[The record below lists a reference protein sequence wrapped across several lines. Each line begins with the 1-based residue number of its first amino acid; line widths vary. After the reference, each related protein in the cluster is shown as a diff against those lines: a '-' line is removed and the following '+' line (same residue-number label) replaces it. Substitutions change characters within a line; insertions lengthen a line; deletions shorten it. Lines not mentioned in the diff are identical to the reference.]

1 MEFFIPGLLLFL
13 TALFVTYILAPKAT
27 PFMASI
33 MSLAFLTYGVY
44 HHHKLFAAEY
54 RLSTWHEGLKVYAPA
69 IMIFAVVLFII
80 YGILSFFT
88 SGKVPVPALPNVS
101 LPSTNS
107 ITGSLTDSMGSIGNS
122 VVNSVNNTFSFMN
135 GSTNKTNGT
144 SLVNS
149 IGNSLGLNKNKNK
162 KNNNVS
168 RSFLE
173 TV

>member
-13 TALFVTYILAPKAT
+13 TALFVTFMVSPKAT
-27 PFMASI
+27 PFMASLL
-33 MSLAFLTYGVY
+33 SLGFLTYGVY

-54 RLSTWHEGLKVYAPA
+54 RLSTWHEGLKLYAPA
-69 IMIFAVVLFII
+69 VMIFAVVLVVI

-88 SGKVPVPALPNVS
+88 SGKVPIPSMPNIT
-101 LPSTNS
+101 LPSPNS
-107 ITGSLTDSMGSIGNS
+107 ITSSITNSMESIGNS
-122 VVNSVNNTFSFMN
+122 VVNSVNNTLSLGN
-135 GSTNKTNGT
+135 GSSTRNNGE

-162 KNNNVS
+162 KNNVS